1 MCVTKENRCICQTNE
16 WSSLVS
22 QSFFFFFFYTIE
34 VCVSNALILHTKSP
48 NHSSER
54 ALEFR
59 EELVSALVQGKCFQK
74 DIEFVHSLAIPD
86 IGFNRDHFHYPV
98 INDIR
103 STCKVHL
110 QKVKTLYSCAIFGV
124 IMCPVPCLERY
135 HTLKNYVYDDE
146 SGDGPWRLKEERGR
160 P

>member
-22 QSFFFFFFYTIE
+22 QSVFFYTIK

-48 NHSSER
+48 NHSSQR
-54 ALEFR
+54 ALEFSK
-59 EELVSALVQGKCFQK
+59 ELVSALVQGKCFQK
-74 DIEFVHSLAIPD
+74 DIELVHSLAIPD

-98 INDIR
+98 INDTQ

-135 HTLKNYVYDDE
+135 HTLQNYVYDDE

>member
-1 MCVTKENRCICQTNE
+1 M
-16 WSSLVS
+16 
-22 QSFFFFFFYTIE
+22 
-34 VCVSNALILHTKSP
+34 
-48 NHSSER
+48 
-54 ALEFR
+54 
-59 EELVSALVQGKCFQK
+59 
-74 DIEFVHSLAIPD
+74 HSLAIPD

-98 INDIR
+98 INDTR
-103 STCKVHL
+103 STFKVHL

-135 HTLKNYVYDDE
+135 HTLQNYVYDDE

>member
-1 MCVTKENRCICQTNE
+1 MNGAVWYHK
-16 WSSLVS
+16 V
-22 QSFFFFFFYTIE
+22 FFFFYTIK

-48 NHSSER
+48 NHSSQR
-54 ALEFR
+54 AQEFR

-74 DIEFVHSLAIPD
+74 DIELVHSLAIPD

-135 HTLKNYVYDDE
+135 HTLQNYVYDDE

>member
-22 QSFFFFFFYTIE
+22 QSVFFYTIK

-48 NHSSER
+48 NHSSQR

-74 DIEFVHSLAIPD
+74 DIELVHSLAIPD

-98 INDIR
+98 INDTR

-135 HTLKNYVYDDE
+135 HTLQNYVYDDE

>member
-1 MCVTKENRCICQTNE
+1 MNGAVWYHK
-16 WSSLVS
+16 V
-22 QSFFFFFFYTIE
+22 FFFFYTIK

-48 NHSSER
+48 NHSSQR

-74 DIEFVHSLAIPD
+74 DIELVHSLAIPD

-98 INDIR
+98 INDTR

-124 IMCPVPCLERY
+124 IMCPVPSLERY
-135 HTLKNYVYDDE
+135 HTLQNYVYDDE

>member
-22 QSFFFFFFYTIE
+22 QSVFFYTIK

-48 NHSSER
+48 NHSSQR

-74 DIEFVHSLAIPD
+74 DIELVHSLAIPD

-98 INDIR
+98 INDTQ

-135 HTLKNYVYDDE
+135 HTLQNYVYDDE

>member
-1 MCVTKENRCICQTNE
+1 MNGAVWYHK
-16 WSSLVS
+16 V
-22 QSFFFFFFYTIE
+22 FFFFYTIK

-48 NHSSER
+48 NHSSQR

-98 INDIR
+98 INDTR

-124 IMCPVPCLERY
+124 IMCPVTMNSKPMKIL
-135 HTLKNYVYDDE
+135 
-146 SGDGPWRLKEERGR
+146 
-160 P
+160 

>member
-1 MCVTKENRCICQTNE
+1 MCVTKENHCICQTNE

-22 QSFFFFFFYTIE
+22 QSVFFFYTIK

-48 NHSSER
+48 NHSSQR

-74 DIEFVHSLAIPD
+74 DIELVHSLAIPD

-98 INDIR
+98 INDTR

-124 IMCPVPCLERY
+124 IMCPVPSLERY
-135 HTLKNYVYDDE
+135 HTLQNYVYDDE

>member
-1 MCVTKENRCICQTNE
+1 MYQMHSFSTRNPPIIPVKE
-16 WSSLVS
+16 L
-22 QSFFFFFFYTIE
+22 
-34 VCVSNALILHTKSP
+34 
-48 NHSSER
+48 
-54 ALEFR
+54 R

-74 DIEFVHSLAIPD
+74 DIEFVHSIAIPD

-98 INDIR
+98 INDTR

-135 HTLKNYVYDDE
+135 HTLQNYVYDDE

>member
-1 MCVTKENRCICQTNE
+1 MNGAVWYHK
-16 WSSLVS
+16 V
-22 QSFFFFFFYTIE
+22 FFFFYTIK

-48 NHSSER
+48 NHSSQR

-74 DIEFVHSLAIPD
+74 DIELVHSFAIPD

-98 INDIR
+98 INDTR

-124 IMCPVPCLERY
+124 IMCPVTMNSKPMKIL
-135 HTLKNYVYDDE
+135 
-146 SGDGPWRLKEERGR
+146 
-160 P
+160 

>member
-1 MCVTKENRCICQTNE
+1 MNGAVWYHK
-16 WSSLVS
+16 V
-22 QSFFFFFFYTIE
+22 FFFFYTIK

-48 NHSSER
+48 NHSSQR

-74 DIEFVHSLAIPD
+74 DIELVHSLAIPD

-98 INDIR
+98 INDTR

-124 IMCPVPCLERY
+124 IMCPVTMNSKPMKIL
-135 HTLKNYVYDDE
+135 
-146 SGDGPWRLKEERGR
+146 
-160 P
+160 